1 MARGSGVGRGPH
13 RAMIPVGRKVPR
25 VPVKCP
31 EPVRPLGQ
39 HGRELWDRVWGA
51 GATWLSVEVDL
62 ELVQLLAETSDER
75 ARVRAVVFGDD
86 GNWRA
91 RSQLRAVDAHLAA
104 LLVSLGFTPVE
115 RARMALGG
123 AEPEATGKLAQL
135 RAVADGIGG
144 K

>member
-1 MARGSGVGRGPH
+1 MAGRSVGRGSH
-13 RAMIPVGRKVPR
+13 RAKIPVGRRSPR
-25 VPVKCP
+25 PPVAAP
-31 EPVRPLGQ
+31 EPVRPLGR
-39 HGRELWDRVWGA
+39 HGLELWARIWAA
-51 GATWLSVEVDL
+51 GATWLSVEVDT

-75 ARVRAVVFGDD
+75 AVVRGRVFADVSD
-86 GNWRA
+86 WRA
-91 RSQLRAVDAHLAA
+91 RAQLRAVDSHLAA

-135 RAVADGIGG
+135 RAVADGTGG

>member
-1 MARGSGVGRGPH
+1 MAGRSVVEGVRRARKPTGRRTPNP
-13 RAMIPVGRKVPR
+13 PVAA
-25 VPVKCP
+25 P

-39 HGRELWDRVWGA
+39 HGREVWDRVWNA
-51 GATWLSVEVDL
+51 GATWLSAEVDV

-75 ARVRAVVFGDD
+75 ARVRVRVFGDD
-86 GNWRA
+86 SDWRA
-91 RSQLRAVDAHLAA
+91 RAQLRAVDTHLAA

-135 RAVADGIGG
+135 RAVADGVGG